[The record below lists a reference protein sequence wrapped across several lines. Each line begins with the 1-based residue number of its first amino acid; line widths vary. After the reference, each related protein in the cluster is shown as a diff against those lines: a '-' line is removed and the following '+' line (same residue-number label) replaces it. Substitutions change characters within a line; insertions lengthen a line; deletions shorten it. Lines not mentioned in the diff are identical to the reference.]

1 MYMDNIRDWTK
12 QPTARLL
19 RMAEDWQCWRIM
31 VAKAS
36 TVSPQR
42 VSCLWCWCQ
51 PLSVY
56 VLPVALSSLRVE
68 LCLTVWSGQA
78 HKADMF
84 TRKVRRI
91 CYLIIFK
98 LLESRAGYD
107 IMVLMHTSGAL
118 MLLLKI
124 VISTSRLVKLLV
136 IINGNNQEW
145 TVRAA

>member
-1 MYMDNIRDWTK
+1 
-12 QPTARLL
+12 
-19 RMAEDWQCWRIM
+19 
-31 VAKAS
+31 
-36 TVSPQR
+36 
-42 VSCLWCWCQ
+42 
-51 PLSVY
+51 
-56 VLPVALSSLRVE
+56 
-68 LCLTVWSGQA
+68 
-78 HKADMF
+78 MF
-84 TRKVRRI
+84 TRKVRMI